1 VAPEVFVNLHTTA
14 VLVIKCRADIE
25 LVHMQTL
32 EIRLLFYQYASGIG
46 ELNLIQHEVTLTP

>member
-1 VAPEVFVNLHTTA
+1 VNLHTMA

-32 EIRLLFYQYASGIG
+32 EIRLLFDQYASGIG